1 MNQSDTKN
9 EFSDSIMCE
18 LELDKKFAEHIKK
31 ISETETVSY
40 IDEEGYL
47 VRRTPDGVITRVY
60 DKPNCSL
67 E

>member
-9 EFSDSIMCE
+9 EFSDTVMRE

-31 ISETETVSY
+31 ISQTETVSY
-40 IDEEGYL
+40 IDEEGYV

-60 DKPNCSL
+60 DKPSVKP
-67 E
+67 